1 MSPSIP
7 GEWTG
12 YLEAASNYNPKL
24 EEATM
29 GDTADLSKYPGYW
42 LGSAKSEIDSKEI
55 RLRRLEEK
63 LLWLER
69 EYAEL
74 SKQIAGRK

>member
-1 MSPSIP
+1 M
-7 GEWTG
+7 T
-12 YLEAASNYNPKL
+12 ASMQHGWIDSRDLVNSYPNS
-24 EEATM
+24 EEDFM
-29 GDTADLSKYPGYW
+29 GDRADLSKYPGYW